1 MSKNISDTYKQSNK
15 MSKAIKELFSKL
27 REDDTEFTID
37 DFEEQVMEIVK
48 DLEKSVKKSKKKKD
62 PKAPKKN
69 VSAWVMF
76 CKANRAQVKEENPD
90 LKPKEIMSKL
100 AALWKVAKDDEDVM
114 AEFKVQADA
123 DKERYAEEMKDYVP
137 SEEEFG
143 DGEKKKKKRVKL
155 PGQPKGAKSAWL
167 YFCEA
172 ERKVLK
178 KEKSELKGKE
188 IMPELAKRWKKLKNK
203 KKYEKLAKA
212 DKERYT
218 EEMKEFK
225 AKMESEAEEDSVQA
239 GSDSEKE
246 DIEDDDEILPPPPMI
261 EDEDVEEEVEKP
273 KKKKGKKGKKT
284 KIVEEDIEDE

>member
-1 MSKNISDTYKQSNK
+1 